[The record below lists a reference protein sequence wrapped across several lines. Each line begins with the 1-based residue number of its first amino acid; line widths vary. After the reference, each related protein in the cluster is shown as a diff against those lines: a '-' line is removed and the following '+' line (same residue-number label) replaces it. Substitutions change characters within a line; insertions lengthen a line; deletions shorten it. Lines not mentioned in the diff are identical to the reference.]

1 MKARILIVDDNV
13 NLTTLLSKAL
23 GKHGY
28 DVVVENDSMCAI
40 DTARRSNPN
49 LILLDVMMPNLDGG
63 DVLAVLRNDLQLRP
77 VPVVLLTALA
87 REASGL
93 GNLGGIQSPVL
104 GKPIELGVLIREIEN
119 QLARVPGSQLPL
131 PKGE

>member
-1 MKARILIVDDNV
+1 MKARILIIDDNV
-13 NLTTLLSKAL
+13 NLTTLLSRVL
-23 GKHGY
+23 TKHGY
-28 DVVVENDSMCAI
+28 EPVVQNDSVQAVE
-40 DTARRSNPN
+40 TARRCEPD

-63 DVLAVLRNDLQLRP
+63 DVLAVLRNDLQLRN

-104 GKPIELGVLIREIEN
+104 GKPIQLGVLIDEIEA
-119 QLARVPGSQLPL
+119 QLKRFSTAPNLPAQSA
-131 PKGE
+131 